1 MGTAALI
8 FPVGSIL
15 ISSFNMYTLAILCVA
30 LAGAF
35 AAPEAEPVADAHY
48 VPVLYNSYP
57 DWPGVQTPYS
67 SSTCFGCRARGRRMR
82 TPTTSTLLWCLM
94 LVLLATLDTLRL
106 MLPGLPRVSVVRG
119 RRRLMPTMDMDCMVV
134 MDTTPIAMDTDS
146 PMDMPD
152 GEQ

>member
-67 SSTCFGCRARGRRMR
+67 SSTCFGCRGKREADADAHYLY
-82 TPTTSTLLWCLM
+82 PPLVPY
-94 LVLLATLDTLRL
+94 LVLLATLDTLHL

>member
-15 ISSFNMYTLAILCVA
+15 YHLSTCTLWLSFALLLLEPLLLQRLSLSLMPTMCLSCTTPTLTGLEYRPPTPPPPA
-30 LAGAF
+30 LAVG
-35 AAPEAEPVADAHY
+35 
-48 VPVLYNSYP
+48 
-57 DWPGVQTPYS
+57 
-67 SSTCFGCRARGRRMR
+67 ARGMR
-82 TPTTSTLLWCLM
+82 TPTTSTVLWCLM

-152 GEQ
+152 GKQ

>member
-8 FPVGSIL
+8 FPVGSIP

-48 VPVLYNSYP
+48 VPV
-57 DWPGVQTPYS
+57 
-67 SSTCFGCRARGRRMR
+67 
-82 TPTTSTLLWCLM
+82 LWCLM

-119 RRRLMPTMDMDCMVV
+119 RRRLMPTMDMDCMAV
-134 MDTTPIAMDTDS
+134 MDTATTPMATDTDT
-146 PMDMPD
+146 PLDMPD
-152 GEQ
+152 GKQ

>member
-67 SSTCFGCRARGRRMR
+67 SSTCFGCRGKREAEADAHYGYGLYGRYGYHPYSYGYRF
-82 TPTTSTLLWCLM
+82 PYGY
-94 LVLLATLDTLRL
+94 A
-106 MLPGLPRVSVVRG
+106 
-119 RRRLMPTMDMDCMVV
+119 
-134 MDTTPIAMDTDS
+134 
-146 PMDMPD
+146 
-152 GEQ
+152 